1 MKLQNTS
8 IRFRL
13 FAGFGS
19 ILILIIFM
27 GFAAFVQSNKVW
39 QFTDDL
45 YNHPLQVSMATRDI
59 KSEVNSIH
67 NLLQDI
73 VFDVTLTP
81 DETNQKIKEINTY
94 ESEVFDLFDI
104 VKNKY
109 LGPKANVDSAYIA
122 FKNWKL
128 FRDRVIELKMK
139 GETDQVYQVYKIE
152 NARYRELMLAHIQ
165 VMIDY
170 ASNKA
175 DLFFQNAEKV
185 KHNVEIWIWILLL
198 GMLLI
203 SIAIASTIFNSIR
216 RPLLALTKVTDRYR
230 QGNYDERSTYNS
242 TNEIGTLASAFNNM
256 AASVQHDIVL
266 KVQSASIAEQLIKK
280 NELRPFC
287 NELLN
292 SLIKATDSQLGAIYF
307 LNHEKT
313 NFEHFESI
321 GLQAEN
327 CKSFSAKLNEGEFGA
342 VLSRKKIVRVSAIRP
357 DSQFIFRTVSGQF
370 IPREIVTIPI
380 LQSNEIVAVISL
392 ASLHDYTDLSLQLLK
407 ENHLMITAR
416 LHGVMAFQR
425 ITNISE
431 KLNQQ
436 NHDLDEKSK
445 ELAMQAD
452 ELKEYNIEL
461 KMQKR
466 QVDEANNF
474 KSAFLSNMSH
484 ELRTP
489 LNSVIA
495 LSGVLSRKLKDK
507 ILEDEYNYIEIIE
520 KNGKQLLLLIN
531 DILDLSR
538 IESGKEEINISKFS
552 IYNLVESI
560 VESVE
565 PLATEKK
572 LRISNTLDRN
582 LPVIASDSSKCH
594 HILQNVIS
602 NAIKFT
608 EEGLVEISGLF
619 NKNEFQI
626 TVRDTGIGIDPEY
639 IPLIFDEFRQ
649 ADDTVSR
656 KYGGTGLGLA
666 IAKKYVIALGGKISV
681 QSKPGTGSTFTITLP
696 EMTTETAELGKAIDL
711 STNMV
716 KSPAKSTGDNATGYG
731 KTILLV
737 EDSEPQIIQ
746 MSYILNKEGYSVQL
760 ARNGKE
766 ALDSINTEI
775 PDAMILDL
783 MMPEVDGFQVLD
795 SIRSQPETSQ
805 IPVLILTA
813 KHVTKNE
820 LYFLKGNHIHQII
833 MKGVVNRTE
842 LLAHVRNMVNPP
854 EKAKTDTLKIRKL
867 HDGKLVILVIE
878 DNVDNMETVKALLSE
893 KYTIMGSVDSTE
905 GITKA
910 HELVPDL
917 ILLDISLPGMDGFA
931 VFDELRKDDQLQ
943 HIPIVALTARA
954 MKGDRETLLEYGFD
968 GYVSK
973 PVDNILLEQTII
985 ETLERDQG

>member
-1 MKLQNTS
+1 MNFQNTS
-8 IRFRL
+8 IKYRL
-13 FAGFGS
+13 FTGFGA
-19 ILILIIFM
+19 ILVFIILF
-27 GFAAFVQSNKVW
+27 GVAAFLQSNQLW
-39 QFTDDL
+39 RISSDL

-59 KSEVNSIH
+59 KSDINAIH
-67 NLLQDI
+67 NLLKDI
-73 VFDVTLTP
+73 AFDEKLTP
-81 DETNQKIKEINTY
+81 DELNQKVVEINAI
-94 ESEVFDLFDI
+94 ESEVFDLFAI

-109 LGPKANVDSAYIA
+109 LGPRADVDSADIT

-128 FRDRVIELKMK
+128 LRDRVIELKMK
-139 GETDQVYQVYKIE
+139 GETEKAYQVYKIE
-152 NARYRELMLAHIQ
+152 NANYREHMFAHIQ

-170 ASNKA
+170 ATNKA
-175 DLFFQNAEKV
+175 DLFFKNAEKE
-185 KHNVEIWIWILLL
+185 KQKAEMWIGILLS
-198 GMLLI
+198 GMLV
-203 SIAIASTIFNSIR
+203 IATTIVWAIFISIR
-216 RPLLALTKVTDRYR
+216 RPLLALTRVTDRYR
-230 QGNYDERSTYNS
+230 QGNYDARSTYKS

-256 AASVQHDIVL
+256 AASVQQEIKL
-266 KVQSASIAEQLIKK
+266 KADSASIAELLMKE
-280 NELRPFC
+280 NELKPFC
-287 NELLN
+287 LELLG
-292 SLIKATDSQLGAIYF
+292 SLMGATHSQVAAIYF
-307 LNHEKT
+307 LNEEKT
-313 NFEHFESI
+313 QFEHFESI
-321 GLQAEN
+321 GLLGGSF
-327 CKSFSAKLNEGEFGA
+327 KSFSVSHREGEFGA
-342 VLSRKKIVRVSAIRP
+342 VLSQKKIVRISDIP
-357 DSQFIFRTVSGQF
+357 TDSQFILPTVSGHF
-370 IPREIVTIPI
+370 LPREIVTIPI
-380 LQSNEIVAVISL
+380 IQNNEVVAVISL
-392 ASLHDYTDLSLQLLK
+392 ASLHNYPDSSIQVLK
-407 ENHLMITAR
+407 EIQLMITAR
-416 LHGVMAFQR
+416 IHGVMAFQK
-425 ITNISE
+425 ISDISE
-431 KLNQQ
+431 KLNLQ

-495 LSGVLSRKLKDK
+495 LSGVLNRKLRDK
-507 ILEDEYNYIEIIE
+507 IKEDEYNYLEIIE

-538 IESGKEEINISKFS
+538 IESGKEELHVSKFS

-565 PLATEKK
+565 PLATEKN

-594 HILQNVIS
+594 HILQNIIS
-602 NAIKFT
+602 NAVKFT
-608 EEGLVEISGLF
+608 EEGLVEISAIHD
-619 NKNEFQI
+619 KDEFCI
-626 TVRDTGIGIDPEY
+626 SIRDTGIGIEPEY
-639 IPLIFDEFRQ
+639 LPLVFDEFRQ
-649 ADDTVSR
+649 ADDKVSR

-666 IAKKYVIALGGKISV
+666 IAKKYALALGGKISV

-696 EMTTETAELGKAIDL
+696 YMSAEMTEISKASDL
-711 STNMV
+711 SANLV
-716 KSPAKSTGDNATGYG
+716 KSQVKAYADKASGIG

-766 ALDSINTEI
+766 ALDSIKTEI

-820 LYFLKGNHIHQII
+820 LFFLKGNHIHQII
-833 MKGVVNRTE
+833 LKGVVNRTE
-842 LLAHVRNMVNPP
+842 LLAHVHNMVNPP
-854 EKAKTDTLKIRKL
+854 EKLVIGTIKKKDR
-867 HDGKLVILVIE
+867 HDGKPVILVIE
-878 DNVDNMETVKALLSE
+878 DNIDNMETVKALLSD
-893 KYTIMGSVDSTE
+893 KYTVIGSIDSNE
-905 GITKA
+905 GIVKA
-910 HELVPDL
+910 HEFVPDL

-931 VFDELRKDDQLQ
+931 VFDELRKDEELR
-943 HIPIVALTARA
+943 HIPIIALTARA
-954 MKGDRETLLEYGFD
+954 MKGDRETLIDYGFD

-973 PVDNILLEQTII
+973 PVDNLLLEQTIH
-985 ETLERDQG
+985 ETLEKDSA